1 MKLKEF
7 ISMLKESTR
16 LALSI
21 DGVEL
26 LTCWSESKIISQL
39 EDWDVVCFWANHD
52 MRHLCVSIKQ
62 LGDAAVH
69 LKNMNTSIIS
79 MGVSDRVI
87 NILRRNGFEKV
98 SDLEYLRYED
108 YMHIKGIG
116 RKGVEELENVLKE
129 YGIEIKE

>member
-7 ISMLKESTR
+7 ISVLKESTR

-62 LGDAAVH
+62 LDYSAIRIKS
-69 LKNMNTSIIS
+69 LNTSIVS
-79 MGVSDRVI
+79 MGVSDRVAHTL
-87 NILRRNGFEKV
+87 LRRGFEKV
-98 SDLEYLRYED
+98 SDLEYLRYKD
-108 YMHIKGIG
+108 YMNIKGIG
-116 RKGVEELENVLKE
+116 RKGLDELEEVLKE